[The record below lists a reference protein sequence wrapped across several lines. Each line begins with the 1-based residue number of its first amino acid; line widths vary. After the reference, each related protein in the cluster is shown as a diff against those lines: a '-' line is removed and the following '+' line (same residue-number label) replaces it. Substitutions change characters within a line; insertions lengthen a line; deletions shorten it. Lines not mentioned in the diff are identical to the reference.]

1 MRVQEFLAGVT
12 EHEPNP
18 PRSVGFG
25 RVLGVVSRSALGFA
39 GFGFGLLMIV
49 GSLGFLLGSKGA
61 LAPQLIGWAFVFF
74 GLLLIAVPFIYARR
88 VAHALKTGV
97 LSTATVVSL
106 DTSLGPGRKT
116 LESMKNGFVAGI
128 RRVQHPQGEFEE
140 HFQYDGPGAADFHPG
155 SSMSV
160 LIAPDKREVLLDVP
174 RNMKL
179 AGQPTSV
186 VRPRR

>member
-25 RVLGVVSRSALGFA
+25 RVLGVVTRSSLGIA

-61 LAPQLIGWAFVFF
+61 LAPQVVGWAFVFF
-74 GLLLIAVPFIYARR
+74 GLAFIAIPFIYARR
-88 VAHALKTGV
+88 VHRALKTGV

-116 LESMKNGFVAGI
+116 LDSMKNGFVAGL
-128 RRVQHPQGEFEE
+128 RRVQHPHGEFEE
-140 HFQYDGPGAADFHPG
+140 HFQYDGPDAADFHPG

>member
-12 EHEPNP
+12 QHEPNP

-25 RVLGVVSRSALGFA
+25 RVLGVVTRSSLGIA

-61 LAPQLIGWAFVFF
+61 LAPQVVGWAFVFF
-74 GLLLIAVPFIYARR
+74 GLAFIAIPFIYARR
-88 VAHALKTGV
+88 VHRALKTGV

-116 LESMKNGFVAGI
+116 LDSMKNGFVAGL
-128 RRVQHPQGEFEE
+128 RRVQHPHGEFEE
-140 HFQYDGPGAADFHPG
+140 HFQYDGPDAADFHPG

>member
-1 MRVQEFLAGVT
+1 MREFLVRVT

-18 PRSVGFG
+18 PRAVGFG
-25 RVLGVVSRSALGFA
+25 RVLGVVGRSSLGFA
-39 GFGFGLLMIV
+39 GFGFGALMIV

-74 GLLLIAVPFIYARR
+74 GLVLIAIPFIYARR

-97 LSTATVVSL
+97 LSMATVVSL

-116 LESMKNGFVAGI
+116 LDSMKNGFVAGI

-140 HFQYDGPGAADFHPG
+140 HFQYDGPGAANLHPG

-160 LIAPDKREVLLDVP
+160 LVGPDKTKVLLDVP
-174 RNMKL
+174 N
-179 AGQPTSV
+179 GV
-186 VRPRR
+186 VSSRGGEPLGP